1 MTRVMRFSKY
11 CFYIIFILLLIN
23 CSKEEAIPVNT
34 DFTIEV
40 IDNDYSVPVL
50 ISIKNNTSGAE
61 SYEWKFEGAIPEI
74 STKKN
79 PGTIKYNQKGI
90 YKIILTASNADGNSD
105 KKELEIQID
114 EAVEVDFDFEVLNN
128 NNPPVEVKLINNT
141 SGATSYEWIF
151 ENGSPAT
158 SNLQNPQNITFN
170 TPGSHKILL
179 KVSNGRE
186 THELEKIVTVA
197 EDLVVDFDWEVD
209 FKDSDYQ
216 APVSIATLNKS
227 IGALSYEWQIDNAN
241 PNTST
246 EETPVILF
254 ENEGVYSITLTADN
268 GKKTKSIT
276 KQITIF
282 ENTNLRVFNDVKL
295 GINTAHNSN
304 VIGALFSTIS
314 GEVYKKE
321 QMNQDNGY
329 LIDIAYFGLTSAFTF
344 NQFLSPDEVQNK
356 TFEAIENA
364 QHTKFINSQELCG
377 CGVNFTS
384 AQFDALV
391 DDSILKSLVITE
403 NSGGKKEF
411 DNSLTPRII
420 LFETQD
426 GRKGAIKIKEF
437 NDVSTESYIVVD
449 IKVQKEAN

>member
-1 MTRVMRFSKY
+1 MMKFGK
-11 CFYIIFILLLIN
+11 CCLYIILVLLLSN

-50 ISIKNNTSGAE
+50 IAVKNNTSGAE
-61 SYEWKFEGAIPEI
+61 TYEWKFEGAIPET

-79 PGTIKYNQKGI
+79 PGIIKYSEKGI
-90 YKIILTASNADGNSD
+90 YKIILAASNADGNSD
-105 KKELEIQID
+105 TKEIEVQID
-114 EAVEVDFDFEVLNN
+114 EAVEIDFDIEILNN
-128 NNPPVEVKLINNT
+128 NNPPVEVKITNNT
-141 SGATSYEWIF
+141 TGATSYEWAF

-158 SNLQNPQNITFN
+158 SNIQNPDNITFN
-170 TPGSHKILL
+170 TPGDHKILL

-186 THELEKIVTVA
+186 THELEKVITVA
-197 EDLVVDFDWEVD
+197 EDLIVNFDWEVA
-209 FKDSDYQ
+209 FEDSDYQ
-216 APVSIATLNKS
+216 APVSISTINNS
-227 IGALSYEWQIDNAN
+227 IGAISYQWRVDNAT

-246 EETPVILF
+246 EKTPSILF
-254 ENEGVYSITLTADN
+254 ENAGVYTIKLTADN

-276 KQITIF
+276 KQITIL
-282 ENTNLRVFNDVKL
+282 ENTNLRVFSDVKL

-304 VIGALFSTIS
+304 VIGAFFSTVT

-321 QMNQDNGY
+321 DVDQNNSS

-344 NQFLSPDEVQNK
+344 NQFLSPDEVHNK

-364 QHTKFINSQELCG
+364 QHTKFINSQELCN
-377 CGVNFTS
+377 CGVDFTS
-384 AQFDALV
+384 TQFDNLT
-391 DDSILKSLVITE
+391 DDSILKDLSIVE
-403 NSGGKKEF
+403 NNGGKKEF
-411 DNSLTPRII
+411 DDSILPRIVP
-420 LFETQD
+420 FETQD

-437 NDVSTESYIVVD
+437 NNVSTQSYIVVD